1 MIENVEKLNRYHIIE
16 RAVNNSLYIYFGIL
30 RDSLYIIREYERAI
44 ILETNIALIRANQNT
59 LLIMLAIVSF

>member
-1 MIENVEKLNRYHIIE
+1 MIQRKILTMIENVEKLNRYHIIE

-44 ILETNIALIRANQNT
+44 ILETNIALIRAN
-59 LLIMLAIVSF
+59 